1 MAKLTVKAVEA
12 AKPKLSKK
20 TAKLERNEIPDAA
33 LPGLYLLV
41 QPSGSKSWA
50 YRYRHDGRT
59 RKKTLGS
66 FPMVNLGEARKRARA
81 AISKIGEGHDPA
93 LKAPKREEKT
103 VEALCRD
110 FTAIYAMNHTRER
123 TWRETARILGLE
135 PDPDNGG
142 LRLTKNKGEVLS
154 KWKGRPIQSITGTD
168 VIDLLDGIFARG
180 APIAANRTLSA
191 VRKLF
196 AWAVS
201 RKLLAVSPAAG
212 IRAPAKERA
221 RQRVLRPEELRAVWR
236 AAERLGSPAGDAY
249 KLLILTG
256 QRKSQVTLAR
266 LEHFDLKE
274 GLWTIPA
281 EQEGSKNDTPHIL
294 PLTVG
299 IEAIVKACS
308 HRRGYLFSTTLGTK
322 PLTLGAKLKKQI
334 DALALEEM
342 RKETIERGDDP
353 AEVKLEPWTNHDLR
367 RTMRSGISALAVP
380 EGDLVRELVI
390 GHVRPGVSGIY
401 DTHRY
406 LPEKRIAL
414 ELWAAKVRDIV
425 MPPAANVVPLRA
437 AGA

>member
-110 FTAIYAMNHTRER
+110 FVAIYAREHTRER
-123 TWRETARILGLE
+123 SWKETERILQV
-135 PDPDNGG
+135 
-142 LRLTKNKGEVLS
+142 EVAT
-154 KWKGRPIQSITGTD
+154 KWKWRTAQSITGED

-180 APIAANRTLSA
+180 APIMANRTLAA

-196 AWAVS
+196 AWAVG
-201 RKLLAVSPAAG
+201 RKLLAASPCAG
-212 IRAPAKERA
+212 VRAVAKERP
-221 RQRVLRPEELRAVWR
+221 RQRVLRPDELRAIWK
-236 AAERLGSPAGDAY
+236 AAERLGGPVGDAY

-256 QRKSQVTLAR
+256 QRKSQVCLAR
-266 LEHFDLKE
+266 LEHFDMRE
-274 GLWTIPA
+274 RLWTIPA
-281 EQEGSKNDTPHIL
+281 GAEGSKSDTPHAL
-294 PLTVG
+294 PITAG
-299 IEAIVKACS
+299 IEDIVRACPY
-308 HRRGYLFSTTLGTK
+308 RRGYLFSTTMGTK
-322 PLTLGAKLKKQI
+322 PLTLGDKVKRQI
-334 DALALEEM
+334 DTLALEEL
-342 RKETIERGDDP
+342 RKEAIEGGGDP
-353 AEVKLEPWTNHDLR
+353 AQVRLEPWTNHDIR
-367 RTMRSGISALAVP
+367 RSMRTGISSLAIP

-401 DTHRY
+401 DMHKY
-406 LPEKRIAL
+406 LPEKKVCL